1 VTLLNTLMGRTL
13 DVLLSPFR
21 SLPPMVG
28 LSVVSLI
35 TGLGVVLAYR
45 VTSNQQG
52 LTDVK
57 RRMAAALFEIRLFS
71 DDLPAVFRAQ
81 AELLRHNLT
90 YLRLSFVPMLW
101 MIVPIAIL
109 VAQLDARYGY
119 TGLKLGE
126 PVLLKVALRN
136 GVAASS
142 AGSAA
147 LDAPPQ
153 VRVLTPAVWFP
164 ASNEVVWRIRPE
176 ALGAYE
182 LTARIGS
189 EALTKRVDVTEQV
202 VGRAPVRVAP
212 GFWEEFMNPAE
223 QPLPAGAAATA
234 ISIPYARRTFRVL
247 GWNADWLVVFFIVS
261 TIMAWL
267 LKKPLRVT
275 V

>member
-1 VTLLNTLMGRTL
+1 MTLLNTLMGRTL

-21 SLPPMVG
+21 SLPPLVG
-28 LSVVSLI
+28 LSVVSLV
-35 TGLGVVLAYR
+35 TALGVVLAYR

-52 LTDVK
+52 LADVK

-81 AELLRHNLT
+81 AELLWHNLT

-119 TGLKLGE
+119 VGLKPGE
-126 PVLLKVALRN
+126 PVLLKVALRS
-136 GVAASS
+136 GVAADS
-142 AGSAA
+142 GVAA
-147 LDAPPQ
+147 LEAPPQ

-176 ALGAYE
+176 VQGEYE

-189 EALTKRVDVTEQV
+189 ETLTKRVDVTDQV

-212 GFWEEFMNPAE
+212 GFWEEFMNPGE
-223 QPLPAGAAATA
+223 RPLPAGATATA
-234 ISIPYARRTFRVL
+234 ISIPYARRTIRIL
-247 GWNADWLVVFFIVS
+247 GWDADWLWAFFILS